1 MNTENKTPIQIS
13 GYIDF
18 NINLKGTFSGEELQD
33 IEFEFNPYQKVLESL
48 EWRLKYVDSLNIEDF
63 VQYDA
68 SFYEWVRNYFYV
80 QMQEEAILKQ
90 IEFDPCYD
98 GDGELLGYDYV
109 ATLKL
114 DWETLFEKWNLE
126 KEYEKS

>member
-1 MNTENKTPIQIS
+1 MNTENKTPIQIL

-48 EWRLKYVDSLNIEDF
+48 EWRLKYVDSLNIENF

-80 QMQEEAILKQ
+80 QMQEESILKQ
-90 IEFDPCYD
+90 IEFYPCYD

-126 KEYEKS
+126 KQA

>member
-13 GYIDF
+13 GYIYF
-18 NINLKGTFSGEELQD
+18 NTNLKGTFSGEELQD

-68 SFYEWVRNYFYV
+68 SFYDWVRNYFYV
-80 QMQEEAILKQ
+80 QMHEESILKQ
-90 IEFDPCYD
+90 IEF
-98 GDGELLGYDYV
+98 ELN
-109 ATLKL
+109 L

>member
-1 MNTENKTPIQIS
+1 MNTENKTPIQIL

-18 NINLKGTFSGEELQD
+18 NPNLKGTFSGEELQN
-33 IEFEFNPYQKVLESL
+33 INFEFNPYQKVLESL
-48 EWRLKYVDSLNIEDF
+48 EWRLTYVDSLNIEDF

-68 SFYEWVRNYFYV
+68 GFYEWVRNYFFL
-80 QMQEEAILKQ
+80 QIRHGESILKR

-109 ATLKL
+109 ATLEL

-126 KEYEKS
+126 KEV